1 MNYRQIYAIEASNKK
16 RILKMCPNADNK
28 SGIYIF
34 TRRENGVG
42 SFNV

>member
-1 MNYRQIYAIEASNKK
+1 
-16 RILKMCPNADNK
+16 MCPNADNK

-42 SFNV
+42 SFNVWLDMNLQENLEESVVH